1 MDLAKEL
8 IGVSSVAQEV
18 DRGMTRLGIIA
29 DDLTGAMDAAVQF
42 SKLGLVSI
50 ILLNGT
56 QDVQADV
63 VVISTNSRADP
74 PQVAYRKA
82 RQAAKKLTAMTIY
95 KKIDSTLRGNIGQEL
110 EAIMDELGT
119 ERAIV
124 APAFPANG
132 RTTVGGRQLLH
143 GFPLEETQI
152 ARDPVCPVS
161 ESHIPTLL
169 RRQVSRRVG
178 WISLAT
184 VSQGG
189 EALVKE
195 IKDRGEEILVF
206 DATERAHL
214 ASIARMAVLVDV
226 ACLACGSAGLAE
238 ALPAALG
245 YKPREE
251 AVFTGERASGP
262 VLVVAG
268 SRNEV
273 TARQIEAARNILE
286 VPIVEPDPVLLSN
299 DEQASVEADQAARKV
314 RDLLGGGQDVII
326 TSTFSKNVPGMS
338 QVMARG
344 LANIAKRA
352 IDVWRPTGLVLTG
365 GDIAIQ
371 VCRALGASA
380 IEVGGEVLAGIPAA
394 TVIGGEYEGLNLVT
408 KAGGFGAED
417 AIVEA
422 IRYVKGG
429 KA

>member
-1 MDLAKEL
+1 VEREMN
-8 IGVSSVAQEV
+8 
-18 DRGMTRLGIIA
+18 RLGIIA

-50 ILLNGT
+50 VLLNGT
-56 QDVQADV
+56 QDVKADV
-63 VVISTNSRADP
+63 VVINTNSRADP

-82 RQAAKKLTAMTIY
+82 RQAAKQLTAMTIY

-110 EAIMDELGT
+110 EAIMDELGI

-143 GFPLEETQI
+143 GLPLEETQI

-178 WISLAT
+178 WIGLAT
-184 VSQGG
+184 ISQGE

-195 IKDRGEEILVF
+195 IKDREEEILIF

-214 ASIARMAVLVDV
+214 ASVARMTVLADV

-245 YKPREE
+245 YKPRKE
-251 AVFTGERASGP
+251 AVLIGERASGP

-273 TARQIEAARNILE
+273 TARQIEATRDILE
-286 VPIVEPDPVLLSN
+286 VPIVEPDPVLLS
-299 DEQASVEADQAARKV
+299 DEQASVEAGQAARKV
-314 RDLLGGGQDVII
+314 RDLFAGGQDVII
-326 TSTFSKNVPGMS
+326 TSASSKSVPGMS
-338 QVMARG
+338 QVIARG

-380 IEVGGEVLAGIPAA
+380 IKVEGEVLPGIPAA

-408 KAGGFGAED
+408 KAGGFGAEY

-422 IRYVKGG
+422 IRYLKGG